1 LARTDGVAQFNRLY
15 LAVTEAVRAAAVD
28 ESFEDGAFL
37 GRLDVVFANLY
48 LDAYEAS
55 AAGGAV
61 PLAWRP
67 LFEAREHAW
76 RHPIQFA
83 LAGMNAHICHDLP
96 VAVVRTCEERA
107 TAPVDDSPQHRDFV
121 HVNRI
126 LAGVEEQV
134 KAWFVTGVLAD
145 LDHAAGKVDDALAMW
160 SISEARACAWHHAK
174 TLWEL
179 RDRPPLFAAYQE
191 TLARLVDFGG
201 RGILI

>member
-1 LARTDGVAQFNRLY
+1 M
-15 LAVTEAVRAAAVD
+15 TEAVRAAAVGHR
-28 ESFEDGAFL
+28 FEDEAFL

-48 LDAYEAS
+48 LDAYAAS
-55 AAGGAV
+55 ISRGE
-61 PLAWRP
+61 PPPAWRP
-67 LFEAREHAW
+67 LFAARDHAW

-96 VAVVRTCEERA
+96 VAVVRTCEERE

-121 HVNRI
+121 QVNRI
-126 LAGVEEQV
+126 LAQVEEQV
-134 KAWFVTGVLAD
+134 KGWFVTGVLAD

-160 SISEARACAWHHAK
+160 SISEARACAWQHAK

-179 RDRPPLFAAYQE
+179 RDHPPLFDAYAQ